1 MEMNKKQFIIL
12 LFSTCIAAFFGAYI
26 AFRAVTMP
34 PPPPPAIMDT
44 NDLAKQSED
53 FMNQPPMPADFM
65 VFGNSFLN
73 AGNVTSIKTI
83 ETKDSYLIKINL
95 KPFNNDPK
103 NVDVKVKGKHISI
116 SANYKSKNENQS
128 SSSQFYQSL
137 TLPSKIDDKSVVQ
150 KREGDFLVITI
161 PKK

>member
-12 LFSTCIAAFFGAYI
+12 LFSTCIAAFFGAFI
-26 AFRAVTMP
+26 AFHTVMLPAP
-34 PPPPPAIMDT
+34 PPPIMDT
-44 NDLAKQSED
+44 NEMAKQTED

-83 ETKDSYLIKINL
+83 ETKDSYLIKIDL

-103 NVDVKVKGKHISI
+103 NVDVKVKGKHVSI
-116 SANYKSKNENQS
+116 SANYKSKTKNQS
-128 SSSQFYQSL
+128 SSSEFYQSL
-137 TLPSKIDDKSVVQ
+137 TLPSKIDDKAVEQ
-150 KREGDFLVITI
+150 KQEGNFLVITI

>member
-12 LFSTCIAAFFGAYI
+12 LFSTCIAAFFGAFI
-26 AFRAVTMP
+26 AFRMVIPPSP
-34 PPPPPAIMDT
+34 PPMIMDT
-44 NDLAKQSED
+44 NDIAKQSED
-53 FMNQPPMPADFM
+53 FMNQPPMPVDFT

-83 ETKDSYLIKINL
+83 ETKDSYLIKVNL

-103 NVDVKVKGKHISI
+103 NIKVKVKGRHVSI
-116 SANYKSKNENQS
+116 SANYKAKTENQS
-128 SSSQFYQSL
+128 SSSEFYQSL
-137 TLPSKIDDKSVVQ
+137 TLPSKIDDKSVEQ
-150 KREGDFLVITI
+150 KQEGKFLVITI